1 MGGKL
6 RYAMSM
12 GRARLHATKADR
24 QRAYRDRRR
33 AALARPKI
41 PTQAAMAASADISV
55 RTMQRAARFERLIAT
70 AKSPELELKL
80 RRLYARVEA
89 GTIGL
94 HPALDRAETMIA
106 MAALTLTRGPVDH
119 LTASGRP
126 LKVVSESDTS
136 RMRKP

>member
-1 MGGKL
+1 
-6 RYAMSM
+6 
-12 GRARLHATKADR
+12 
-24 QRAYRDRRR
+24 
-33 AALARPKI
+33 
-41 PTQAAMAASADISV
+41 MAAFAHVSV

-70 AKSPELELKL
+70 AKSRKLELLELKL

-106 MAALTLTRGPVDH
+106 MTAVTRGPVDH
-119 LTASGRP
+119 LAASVRP

>member
-1 MGGKL
+1 MH
-6 RYAMSM
+6 M
-12 GRARLHATKADR
+12 GRSRLHATNADR

-33 AALARPKI
+33 GAHPSTKI
-41 PTQAAMAASADISV
+41 PTQAEYAVLTRTSV
-55 RTMQRAARFERLIAT
+55 RSIQRAARLELLIAT
-70 AKSPELELKL
+70 ARKYSPELELTL
-80 RRLYARVEA
+80 QRLNEQVRA

-106 MAALTLTRGPVDH
+106 MTAVTRGPVDH
-119 LTASGRP
+119 STASVRP

>member
-1 MGGKL
+1 
-6 RYAMSM
+6 
-12 GRARLHATKADR
+12 
-24 QRAYRDRRR
+24 
-33 AALARPKI
+33 
-41 PTQAAMAASADISV
+41 MAASAGISV
-55 RTMQRAARFERLIAT
+55 RAIQRAARFQRLIAT

-106 MAALTLTRGPVDH
+106 MTAVTRGPVDH
-119 LTASGRP
+119 LAARVRP